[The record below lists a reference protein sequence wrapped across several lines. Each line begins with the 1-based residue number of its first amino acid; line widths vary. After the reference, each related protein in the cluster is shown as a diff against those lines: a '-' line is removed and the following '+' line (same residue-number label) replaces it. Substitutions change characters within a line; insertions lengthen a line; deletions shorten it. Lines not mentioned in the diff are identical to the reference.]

1 MAQLADFYPDT
12 NDKNGGGE
20 SPVVDEVLNISSTPG
35 EALRLQREKLGLTL
49 EQVHAALRIRTEYLK
64 ALEDQH
70 FKLIPSQGYVKA
82 WLRKYAQYLKLDA
95 DAVVA
100 RFEKEN
106 AVFEEAPV
114 AAVDLGKRS
123 IGATG
128 RMSALALAL
137 LLIAGGWFGLPALM
151 REIAPPK
158 KPEPVTVL
166 ESGTPSIA
174 IGGAP
179 VVGGDQALVIRARAD
194 AWLEARGPDG
204 TIYFSRELKPGEIYE
219 PSAGPGWTVFARD
232 GGAFE
237 IYYDKRFIGLL
248 GEPGAAVHAYRLEE
262 AVKLAQTEAE
272 AAKAAEALA
281 AAQAVEA
288 AKAKAAAN
296 NAAALAPKPKAPAAP
311 AATAPQTDGAAPVAA
326 EQTPEAPKMA
336 PPVMPSGPRGTVA
349 APAASAAPQ
358 TAN

>member
-296 NAAALAPKPKAPAAP
+296 NAAALAPKPKAPTAP
-311 AATAPQTDGAAPVAA
+311 AATAPQADGAAPVAA
-326 EQTPEAPKMA
+326 EQTPESPKMA

>member
-137 LLIAGGWFGLPALM
+137 LLIAGGWFGLPAVM
-151 REIAPPK
+151 REVAPPK
-158 KPEPVTVL
+158 KPEPVMVL
-166 ESGTPSIA
+166 EAGNPSIA

-179 VVGGDQALVIRARAD
+179 VVGGEQALVIRARTD

-204 TIYFSRELKPGEIYE
+204 TIYFSRELKPGETYE

-311 AATAPQTDGAAPVAA
+311 VATAPQTDGAAPVAA
-326 EQTPEAPKMA
+326 EQNPDAPKMA

-349 APAASAAPQ
+349 ASAPH

>member
-1 MAQLADFYPDT
+1 MAQLADFYPET
-12 NDKNGGGE
+12 NNQSGGAQA
-20 SPVVDEVLNISSTPG
+20 PVVDEALNISSTPG

-70 FKLIPSQGYVKA
+70 FKIIPSQGYVKA

-114 AAVDLGKRS
+114 SAVDLGKRS
-123 IGATG
+123 IGARG
-128 RMSALALAL
+128 RISALALGL

-158 KPEPVTVL
+158 KAQPVSVL
-166 ESGTPSIA
+166 EAGNPSIA
-174 IGGAP
+174 VGSAP
-179 VVGGDQALVIRARAD
+179 VVGGEQALTIRARQT

-204 TIYFSRELKPGEIYE
+204 TIYLSRELKPGESYE

-237 IYYDKRFIGLL
+237 VYYGNRFIGLL
-248 GEPGAAVHAYRLEE
+248 GEPGSQVQAYRLED
-262 AVKLAQTEAE
+262 AVKLAQAEEATAKAADEIAAGQAAE
-272 AAKAAEALA
+272 AAKA
-281 AAQAVEA
+281 
-288 AKAKAAAN
+288 KTAAAN
-296 NAAALAPKPKAPAAP
+296 AAILSSKPKPKPAEAAP
-311 AATAPQTDGAAPVAA
+311 AAGAAEPAA
-326 EQTPEAPKMA
+326 GQTSAAALQAA
-336 PPVMPSGPRGTVA
+336 PPGPSAVSSGPRSTVVT
-349 APAASAAPQ
+349 PPSAG
-358 TAN
+358 N

>member
-1 MAQLADFYPDT
+1 MAQLADFYPDE
-12 NDKNGGGE
+12 NDKNGASE
-20 SPVVDEVLNISSTPG
+20 APVVDEVLNISSTPG

-49 EQVHAALRIRTEYLK
+49 DQVHAALRIRTEYLK

-70 FKLIPSQGYVKA
+70 FKVIPSQGYVKA

-114 AAVDLGKRS
+114 AAVELGKRS

-137 LLIAGGWFGLPALM
+137 LLIAGGWFGMPALM

-158 KPEPVTVL
+158 KAEPVTVL
-166 ESGTPSIA
+166 EAGNPSIA
-174 IGGAP
+174 VGSAP
-179 VVGGDQALVIRARAD
+179 VVGGEQALVIRARTA

-204 TIYFSRELKPGEIYE
+204 TIYLSRELKPGESYE

-237 IYYDKRFIGLL
+237 IFYDNRFIGLL
-248 GEPGAAVHAYRLEE
+248 GEPGAAVQAYRLED
-262 AVKLAQTEAE
+262 AVKLAQSEQATAKVAADAAALQASE
-272 AAKAAEALA
+272 AAKART
-281 AAQAVEA
+281 
-288 AKAKAAAN
+288 AAN
-296 NAAALAPKPKAPAAP
+296 NAALLSAPPKPKAPAA
-311 AATAPQTDGAAPVAA
+311 TAPVAGEVAA
-326 EQTPEAPKMA
+326 EQAPA
-336 PPVMPSGPRGTVA
+336 PQQAAPVMPSGPRGTIA
-349 APAASAAPQ
+349 APPTASAPQ